1 LKLIIDSVQSSKFL
15 SVKSSR
21 EIIRK
26 MEKLCSKHEASQ
38 LHRLIILTNRV
49 KNEEDLIS
57 NNVGNIN
64 AAMDSGEQINFKYFD
79 YSIQKRKTFR
89 KKGQLY
95 IVSPY
100 ALVYSDENYYMLAYA
115 EEHGEVRPYRVDCME
130 GVKVLAGVVRQGKEI
145 FDKIDLAQYQKY
157 TFSMFGGKVEPVTM
171 VFQNRMMNAVIDRF
185 GRDIMVMKED
195 DNHFCVTVKVAVSNQ
210 FYGWVFGLGNMV
222 RIVGSEYVKQGMK
235 DLLESVH
242 GGYEH

>member
-1 LKLIIDSVQSSKFL
+1 
-15 SVKSSR
+15 
-21 EIIRK
+21 

-115 EEHGEVRPYRVDCME
+115 
-130 GVKVLAGVVRQGKEI
+130 
-145 FDKIDLAQYQKY
+145 
-157 TFSMFGGKVEPVTM
+157 
-171 VFQNRMMNAVIDRF
+171 
-185 GRDIMVMKED
+185 
-195 DNHFCVTVKVAVSNQ
+195 
-210 FYGWVFGLGNMV
+210 
-222 RIVGSEYVKQGMK
+222 
-235 DLLESVH
+235 
-242 GGYEH
+242 